1 MLGVGKVGPSVV
13 VLVVVMADLKVD
25 VKVDVMVDQRVD
37 TWVVVMDASSVV
49 GMVVQ

>member
-13 VLVVVMADLKVD
+13 VMVVVMADLKVD